1 MRLIDADALKEHI
14 KLQTDF
20 LRLINVPTMN
30 EIAQTVEEGF
40 LAEVDIAPTIDAEP
54 VVRCKDCTKCEIDV
68 IFHDYWCNGRKVW
81 RDHYCAYGER
91 RTDETDS

>member
-20 LRLINVPTMN
+20 LRLINEPTMN

-40 LAEVDIAPTIDAEP
+40 LAEVDIATTIDAEP
-54 VVRCKDCTKCEIDV
+54 VVRCKDCKHRDDGFCT
-68 IFHDYWCNGRKVW
+68 GRGYPNVLVPDDGFCDKGDRSKDGW
-81 RDHYCAYGER
+81 RE
-91 RTDETDS
+91 